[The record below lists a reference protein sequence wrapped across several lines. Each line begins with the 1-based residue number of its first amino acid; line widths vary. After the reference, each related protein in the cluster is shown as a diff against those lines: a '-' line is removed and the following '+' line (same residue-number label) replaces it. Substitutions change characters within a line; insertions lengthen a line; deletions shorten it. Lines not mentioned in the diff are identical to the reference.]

1 MIKQGLDLTRLERI
15 SEHLERAYLRT
26 GKLPGTL
33 TLVAR
38 NKEIVWVKAQGQ
50 MDVERGKA
58 MQRDTLFRIYSMTK
72 PVTSIALMQLYE
84 KGLFLLDDPV
94 HKFIPSF
101 KDLRVYQSGVYPNF
115 ITTPCTRAMTV
126 KDLLTHMSGLTYG
139 FMQRTNVDAA
149 YRELGLDM
157 GRGLTLK
164 SMVERLS
171 TLPLEFSPGSAWNYS
186 VATDVLGYLIEVL
199 SGQTLPEYFAEHIFK
214 PLGMQDTGFFVPD
227 EKKARFA
234 SCYQLAP
241 AGFSLQDDA
250 ANSPFLT
257 EPRFYSGGGGLI
269 STIDDYYRFAQM
281 LANGGE
287 FNGARIIGRKTLS
300 FMRRNHLPNGKDLPE
315 VSVGAFSETPYQGS
329 GFGLGFSV
337 KTDCVKAQAVG
348 SEGEYGWGGMAST
361 TFWVDPKEDLLVIFM
376 TQLIPSSSYPVRQ
389 ELRAMVYGAL
399 VD

>member
-15 SEHLERAYLRT
+15 GAHLEKAYLEP
-26 GKLPGTL
+26 GKLPGTV

-38 NKEIVWVKAQGQ
+38 NQEIVWVNAQGQ

-72 PVTSIALMQLYE
+72 PITSIALMQLYE
-84 KGLFLLDDPV
+84 RGLLLLDDPV
-94 HKFIPSF
+94 HKYIPSF
-101 KDLRVYQSGVYPNF
+101 KNLRVYQSGVYPNF
-115 ITTPCTRAMTV
+115 ITTACTQAMTI

-149 YRELGLDM
+149 YRELGLDT
-157 GRGLTLK
+157 GRGLTLADL
-164 SMVERLS
+164 VERLS

-186 VATDVLGYLIEVL
+186 VSTDVLGYLVELI
-199 SGQTLPEYFAEHIFK
+199 SGQSLPEYFAEHIFK
-214 PLGMQDTGFFVPD
+214 PLGMQDTGFYVPED
-227 EKKARFA
+227 KKARFA

-241 AGFSLQDDA
+241 TGFSLQDDA
-250 ANSPFLT
+250 QHSPFLT
-257 EPRFYSGGGGLI
+257 RPSFHSGGGGLI
-269 STIDDYYRFAQM
+269 STIDDYYCFAQM

-300 FMRRNHLPNGKDLPE
+300 FMRRNHLPAGKDLPE
-315 VSVGAFSETPYQGS
+315 VSVGAFSETPYAGS

-337 KTDCVKAQAVG
+337 KTDTVKAQALG
-348 SEGEYGWGGMAST
+348 SEGEYGWGGMAGT
-361 TFWVDPKEDLLVIFM
+361 TFWVDPVENLLVIFM

-389 ELRAMVYGAL
+389 ELRALTYGAL

>member
-15 SEHLERAYLRT
+15 SEHLERAYLAP

-84 KGLFLLDDPV
+84 KGLLLLDDPV

-101 KDLRVYQSGVYPNF
+101 KNLRVYQSGVYPNF
-115 ITTPCTRAMTV
+115 ITTPCARPMTI

-171 TLPLEFSPGSAWNYS
+171 TLPLEFSPGTAWNYS
-186 VATDVLGYLIEVL
+186 VATDVLGYLVELI
-199 SGQTLPEYFAEHIFK
+199 SGQSLPEYFAEHIFK
-214 PLGMQDTGFFVPD
+214 PLGMSDTGFYVPED
-227 EKKARFA
+227 KKSRFA
-234 SCYQLAP
+234 SCYQLASG
-241 AGFSLQDDA
+241 GFSLQDDA
-250 ANSPFLT
+250 MQSPFLT
-257 EPRFYSGGGGLI
+257 EPSFHSGGGGLI

-287 FNGARIIGRKTLS
+287 LNGARIIGRKTLS
-300 FMRRNHLPNGKDLPE
+300 FMRRNHLPEGKDLPE
-315 VSVGAFSETPYQGS
+315 VSVGAFSETPYAGS

-337 KTDCVKAQAVG
+337 RTDTVKAQALG

-361 TFWVDPKEDLLVIFM
+361 TFWVDPVEDVLVIFM

-389 ELRAMVYGAL
+389 ELRSMVYGAL